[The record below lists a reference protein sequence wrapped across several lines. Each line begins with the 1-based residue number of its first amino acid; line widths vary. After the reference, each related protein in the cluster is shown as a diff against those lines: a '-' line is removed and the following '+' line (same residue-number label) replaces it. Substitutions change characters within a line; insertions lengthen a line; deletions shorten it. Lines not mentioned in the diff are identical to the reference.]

1 MYIFT
6 GCPISYIRS
15 SVGLNY
21 NFQDLSENFRRMN
34 HFVKLN
40 KANLRIFL
48 QEMLG
53 FSNIYIYF
61 GELSNMIWD
70 ALYLTQWSI
79 FNGEETSLIKSERI
93 ESNCTITIISD
104 SENL

>member
-1 MYIFT
+1 
-6 GCPISYIRS
+6 
-15 SVGLNY
+15 
-21 NFQDLSENFRRMN
+21 MN

-61 GELSNMIWD
+61 GELSSMIWD
-70 ALYLTQWSI
+70 ALYLTQ
-79 FNGEETSLIKSERI
+79 
-93 ESNCTITIISD
+93 
-104 SENL
+104 

>member
-61 GELSNMIWD
+61 GELS
-70 ALYLTQWSI
+70 
-79 FNGEETSLIKSERI
+79 LIKSERI